1 MTTSDILGDKTEKF
15 FTILKNYVNIENNDI
30 ECPTYALF
38 TITSAIIN
46 ISKIVENIRTN
57 LKNERPINL
66 NYLIELRNDK
76 AYFREVEKQIEAA
89 INEESEKAKTIL
101 KEIDEL

>member
-15 FTILKNYVNIENNDI
+15 FTILKNYVNVGNNDI
-30 ECPTYALF
+30 NCPTNALV
-38 TITSAIIN
+38 TITSAMTH

-57 LKNERPINL
+57 LNNGKSIDL
-66 NYLIELRNDK
+66 SYLIEIRNDK
-76 AYFREVEKQIEAA
+76 AYFREIEKQINTAVD
-89 INEESEKAKTIL
+89 EESEKIKAIL

>member
-15 FTILKNYVNIENNDI
+15 FTILKNYVNVENNDI

-38 TITSAIIN
+38 TITSAINN
-46 ISKIVENIRTN
+46 ISKIVENIRTS
-57 LKNERPINL
+57 L
-66 NYLIELRNDK
+66 NNGKLIDLSYLIELRNDK

-89 INEESEKAKTIL
+89 IDEESEKAKAIL

>member
-1 MTTSDILGDKTEKF
+1 MTTFDILSSDTKKF
-15 FTILKNYVNIENNDI
+15 FDLLKNYATVNDNEINY
-30 ECPTYALF
+30 PSSALAA
-38 TITSAIIN
+38 ITLAMTN
-46 ISKIVENIRTN
+46 ISRIVENVKTALNDGRSIR
-57 LKNERPINL
+57 L

-89 INEESEKAKTIL
+89 IDEESEKIKVIL

>member
-15 FTILKNYVNIENNDI
+15 FTILKNYINVGNNDI
-30 ECPTYALF
+30 NCPTNALA

-46 ISKIVENIRTN
+46 ISKIVENIRTSLN
-57 LKNERPINL
+57 NGKPIDL
-66 NYLIELRNDK
+66 SYLIEIRNAK
-76 AYFREVEKQIEAA
+76 AYLRDVEKQINAA
-89 INEESEKAKTIL
+89 VDEESEKAKAIL